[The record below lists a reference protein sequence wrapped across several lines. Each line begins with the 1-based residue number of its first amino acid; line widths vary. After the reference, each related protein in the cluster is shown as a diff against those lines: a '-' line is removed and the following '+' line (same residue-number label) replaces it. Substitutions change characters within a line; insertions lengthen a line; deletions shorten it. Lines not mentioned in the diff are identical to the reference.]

1 MEKKCRN
8 FKTKFWAWIMIFTL
22 VLGGGTYGTSISV
35 KADIIVYVTPTGS
48 KYHTHACGRGNYQPS
63 TLSAAKARGLTPCS
77 KCFPNGAP
85 SGNSSKGTH
94 KKTVTKVTK
103 VKVKP
108 IKINKKTMFLL
119 KGKTGKLKVKNATSK
134 VKWISTKTAVAKVS
148 DSGKVTAKKAGKTT
162 IIAKVGSQK
171 KQCKVT
177 VEDPKLNK
185 GNISLL
191 VGQSSKVKIKGCK
204 HHVKWITSDSDVV
217 RVKKGKIKAVETGRA
232 KVIAKVHGKK
242 IKCSVLVKK
251 PKISSISLTETNI
264 IMNQSEIHTLYIKNV
279 TPNKWYEYYATKWTV
294 ADKSIVQIINDMGDL
309 VDIQAVGVGQT
320 DVYINIG
327 GKVAKCH
334 VVVK

>member
-1 MEKKCRN
+1 MEKNCRN
-8 FKTKFWAWIMIFTL
+8 FKIKFWAWIMIFTL

-119 KGKTGKLKVKNATSK
+119 KGKT
-134 VKWISTKTAVAKVS
+134 
-148 DSGKVTAKKAGKTT
+148 AKKAGKTT

-185 GNISLL
+185 KNISLL

-217 RVKKGKIKAVETGRA
+217 IVKKGKIKAVETGRA

-279 TPNKWYEYYATKWTV
+279 TPNKWYEYYTTKWTV
-294 ADKSIVQIINDMGDL
+294 ADKSVVQIVNDMGDL

>member
-1 MEKKCRN
+1 MEKNCRN

-63 TLSAAKARGLTPCS
+63 TLSAAKASGLTPCS

-94 KKTVTKVTK
+94 KKTVTKVT
-103 VKVKP
+103 
-108 IKINKKTMFLL
+108 
-119 KGKTGKLKVKNATSK
+119 K

>member
-1 MEKKCRN
+1 M
-8 FKTKFWAWIMIFTL
+8 
-22 VLGGGTYGTSISV
+22 
-35 KADIIVYVTPTGS
+35 
-48 KYHTHACGRGNYQPS
+48 
-63 TLSAAKARGLTPCS
+63 
-77 KCFPNGAP
+77 
-85 SGNSSKGTH
+85 
-94 KKTVTKVTK
+94 
-103 VKVKP
+103 
-108 IKINKKTMFLL
+108 
-119 KGKTGKLKVKNATSK
+119 
-134 VKWISTKTAVAKVS
+134 
-148 DSGKVTAKKAGKTT
+148 
-162 IIAKVGSQK
+162 
-171 KQCKVT
+171 
-177 VEDPKLNK
+177 
-185 GNISLL
+185 
-191 VGQSSKVKIKGCK
+191 
-204 HHVKWITSDSDVV
+204 KWITSDSDVV